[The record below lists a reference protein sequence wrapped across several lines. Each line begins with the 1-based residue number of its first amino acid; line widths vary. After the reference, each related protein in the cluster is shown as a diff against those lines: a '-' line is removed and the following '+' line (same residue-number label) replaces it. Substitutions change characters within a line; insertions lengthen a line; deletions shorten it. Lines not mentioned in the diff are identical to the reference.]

1 MNKFIITR
9 WEGRVLTALIN
20 EEGVFQLELE
30 DDGEK
35 SLLNNIYIGKVKNV
49 VKNIGAAFVELG
61 NGQMAYYSLTENT
74 RHHYTKPH
82 GNGPLHAGDEI
93 IVQVSKDAVKT
104 KDPVISSNLN
114 FTGRY
119 SVLTAG
125 KDVLGFSAKI
135 ADQEWKQEMKARIAP
150 ELEDGCGIIVRTN
163 AYGADAEE
171 ILAEIRELKTCY
183 KTVMAA
189 GTYRTCYSLLYEA
202 APSYVGSLRDA
213 RNGSIDEIITDD
225 DEIYQTLGVYLGKEQ
240 PEDLGKLTLYQD
252 RMVSLLKL
260 YSLEKALEEAS
271 GRRVWLK
278 SGGYLVIEPTEA
290 LTVVDVNTGK
300 YTGKK
305 NPRETILKIN
315 LEAARETARQMR
327 LRNLSGIIIIDF
339 IDMTEE
345 EDQKLLMNSLT
356 QWCQKDP
363 VKTTVVDI
371 TKLNL
376 VEVTRKKQR
385 RPLHEIMGD
394 NKRRLM

>member
-9 WEGRVLTALIN
+9 WEGRVLTALIT
-20 EEGVFQLELE
+20 EEGVFQLGLE

-61 NGQMAYYSLTENT
+61 NGRMAYYSLTENT

-135 ADQEWKQEMKARIAP
+135 ADQEWKQEMKVRISA

-252 RMVSLLKL
+252 SMVSLLKL
-260 YSLEKALEEAS
+260 YNLEKALEEAS

-345 EDQKLLMNSLT
+345 EDRKLLMDSLT
-356 QWCQKDP
+356 QWCQKDS

>member
-20 EEGVFQLELE
+20 EEGVFQLGLE

-135 ADQEWKQEMKARIAP
+135 ADQEWKQ
-150 ELEDGCGIIVRTN
+150 
-163 AYGADAEE
+163 
-171 ILAEIRELKTCY
+171 
-183 KTVMAA
+183 
-189 GTYRTCYSLLYEA
+189 
-202 APSYVGSLRDA
+202 
-213 RNGSIDEIITDD
+213 
-225 DEIYQTLGVYLGKEQ
+225 
-240 PEDLGKLTLYQD
+240 
-252 RMVSLLKL
+252 
-260 YSLEKALEEAS
+260 
-271 GRRVWLK
+271 
-278 SGGYLVIEPTEA
+278 
-290 LTVVDVNTGK
+290 
-300 YTGKK
+300 
-305 NPRETILKIN
+305 
-315 LEAARETARQMR
+315 
-327 LRNLSGIIIIDF
+327 
-339 IDMTEE
+339 
-345 EDQKLLMNSLT
+345 
-356 QWCQKDP
+356 
-363 VKTTVVDI
+363 
-371 TKLNL
+371 
-376 VEVTRKKQR
+376 
-385 RPLHEIMGD
+385 
-394 NKRRLM
+394 